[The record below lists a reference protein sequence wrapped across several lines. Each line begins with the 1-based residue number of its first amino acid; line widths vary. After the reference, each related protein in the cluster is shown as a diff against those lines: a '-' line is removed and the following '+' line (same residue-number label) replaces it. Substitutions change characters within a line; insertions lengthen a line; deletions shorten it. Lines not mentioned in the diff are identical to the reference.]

1 MQRYKIKI
9 EYEGTP
15 FVGWQFQKNGQ
26 SIQEVLQ
33 KAIFNFSKEKVVVIG
48 AGRTDSGVHALAQV
62 AHFDL
67 KKKIKIKRKSLL
79 PAINQNIGNKPV
91 TVLKI
96 NKVNKKFH
104 ARFDAKKRTYQYTIV
119 NRQSPLTLQKNKAWH
134 IRKKLDVKAMKK
146 GTKLL
151 LGTHDFSTFRASS
164 CGAKSPI
171 KTMEKISIKKNKDK
185 ITLKFT
191 SKSFL
196 QQQVRSM
203 VGCIKY
209 LGDGKWNLDT
219 FKKSFKS
226 KSRIKCAPP
235 APACGLYLKNI
246 SY

>member
-26 SIQEVLQ
+26 SVQEVLQ

-67 KKKIKIKRKSLL
+67 KKKIKKKSLL

-96 NKVNKKFH
+96 NKANKKFH
-104 ARFDAKKRTYQYTIV
+104 ARFDAKKRTYQYTII

-134 IRKKLDVKAMKK
+134 IRKKLDIKVMKK
-146 GTKLL
+146 GAKLL
-151 LGTHDFSTFRASS
+151 LGTHDFSTFRSSS

-171 KTMEKISIKKNKDK
+171 KTMEKISIKKNQEK
-185 ITLKFT
+185 ITLKFI
-191 SKSFL
+191 SRSFL

-209 LGDGKWNLDT
+209 LGDGKWKLED

-226 KSRIKCAPP
+226 KSRLKCAPP
-235 APACGLYLKNI
+235 APACGLYLAKI
-246 SY
+246 KY

>member
-33 KAIFNFSKEKVVVIG
+33 KAIFNFSKERVVVIG

-67 KKKIKIKRKSLL
+67 KKKIERRNLL

-91 TVLKI
+91 TILKI
-96 NKVNKKFH
+96 NKINKKFH
-104 ARFDAKKRTYQYTIV
+104 ARYDAKKRTYQYLII

-134 IRKKLDVKAMKK
+134 IRKKLDVKVMIK
-146 GTKLL
+146 GAKLL
-151 LGTHDFSTFRASS
+151 LGTHDFSTFRAAS

-171 KTMEKISIKKNKDK
+171 KTMEKILIKKNMDK
-185 ITLKFT
+185 ITLQFT
-191 SKSFL
+191 SRSFL

-209 LGDGKWNLDT
+209 LGEEKWNLND
-219 FKKSFKS
+219 FKNSFQS
-226 KSRIKCAPP
+226 KRRSKCAPP
-235 APACGLYLKNI
+235 APAFGLYLKEI

>member
-1 MQRYKIKI
+1 MQRYKIII
-9 EYEGTP
+9 EYDGTP
-15 FVGWQFQKNGQ
+15 FVGWQFQKNGL
-26 SIQEVLQ
+26 SIQEILQ
-33 KAIFNFSKEKVVVIG
+33 NAIFNFSKEKTVITG

-67 KKKIKIKRKSLL
+67 KKQINKKRFL
-79 PAINQNIGNKPV
+79 PGINQHIGNKPV

-96 NKVNKKFH
+96 NKTNKNFH
-104 ARFDAKKRTYQYTIV
+104 ARFDAKKRTYQYTII
-119 NRQSPLTLQKNKAWH
+119 NRQSPLALQKNKAWH
-134 IRKKLDVKAMKK
+134 IRKKLNVKDMKK
-146 GTKLL
+146 GAKLL

-185 ITLKFT
+185 LILEFT

-209 LGDGKWNLDT
+209 LGEGKWKLDD
-219 FKKSFKS
+219 FEQIFRSKK
-226 KSRIKCAPP
+226 RIRCAPP

>member
-26 SIQEVLQ
+26 SVQEVLQ
-33 KAIFNFSKEKVVVIG
+33 KAIFNFSKERVVVIG

-67 KKKIKIKRKSLL
+67 KKKIERKNLL

-91 TVLKI
+91 TILKI
-96 NKVNKKFH
+96 NKINKKFH
-104 ARFDAKKRTYQYTIV
+104 ARHDAKRRTYQYLII
-119 NRQSPLTLQKNKAWH
+119 NRQSPLALQKNKAWH
-134 IRKKLDVKAMKK
+134 IRKKLDVKAMIRGAKV
-146 GTKLL
+146 L
-151 LGTHDFSTFRASS
+151 LGTHDFSTFRAAS

-171 KTMEKISIKKNKDK
+171 KTMEKILIKKNKDK
-185 ITLKFT
+185 ITLQFT
-191 SKSFL
+191 SRSFL

-203 VGCIKY
+203 VGCLKY
-209 LGDGKWNLDT
+209 LGEGKWNLND
-219 FKKSFKS
+219 FKNSFQS
-226 KSRIKCAPP
+226 VNRSKCAPP

-246 SY
+246 NY

>member
-33 KAIFNFSKEKVVVIG
+33 KAIFNFSNEKVIVTG

-67 KKKIKIKRKSLL
+67 KKKIKDKKLL
-79 PAINQNIGNKPV
+79 PAINQNIGDKPV

-96 NKVNKKFH
+96 NKTNKKFH
-104 ARFDAKKRTYQYTIV
+104 ARFDAKKRTYQYIII
-119 NRQSPLTLQKNKAWH
+119 NRQSPLALQKNKAWH
-134 IRKKLDVKAMKK
+134 INKKFDIKAMKK
-146 GTKLL
+146 GAKML

-171 KTMEKISIKKNKDK
+171 KTMENISIKKK
-185 ITLKFT
+185 
-191 SKSFL
+191 
-196 QQQVRSM
+196 
-203 VGCIKY
+203 
-209 LGDGKWNLDT
+209 
-219 FKKSFKS
+219 
-226 KSRIKCAPP
+226 
-235 APACGLYLKNI
+235 
-246 SY
+246 

>member
-1 MQRYKIKI
+1 MNRYKIRI
-9 EYEGTP
+9 EYDGTP
-15 FVGWQFQKNGQ
+15 FVGWQFQKNGL
-26 SIQEVLQ
+26 SIQQVLQ
-33 KAIFNFSKEKVVVIG
+33 DAIFNFSQERVNITG

-67 KKKIKIKRKSLL
+67 KKKIETTKFLRG
-79 PAINQNIGNKPV
+79 INQLIGNKPV

-96 NKVNKKFH
+96 NKTNKKFH
-104 ARFDAKKRTYQYTIV
+104 ARFDAKKRTYQYTII
-119 NRQSPLTLQKNKAWH
+119 NRQSPLALQKNKAWH

-146 GTKLL
+146 GAKLL

-171 KTMEKISIKKNKDK
+171 KTMEKISIKKSKDK
-185 ITLKFT
+185 ITLEFI
-191 SKSFL
+191 SRSFL

-209 LGDGKWNLDT
+209 LGEEKWNIDT
-219 FKKSFKS
+219 FKKSFQS
-226 KSRIKCAPP
+226 KNRIRCAPP

>member
-1 MQRYKIKI
+1 MLRYKMKI
-9 EYEGTP
+9 EYDGTS
-15 FVGWQFQKNGQ
+15 FVGWQFQKNGL

-33 KAIFNFSKEKVVVIG
+33 KAILNFSKEKVVVTG

-67 KKKIKIKRKSLL
+67 KKKIEKKKFL
-79 PAINQNIGNKPV
+79 PALNQHIRNKSV
-91 TVLKI
+91 IVLQIEKI
-96 NKVNKKFH
+96 NKKFH
-104 ARFDAKKRTYQYTIV
+104 ARFDAQKRTYQYIII
-119 NRQSPLTLQKNKAWH
+119 NRQSPLALQKNKAWH
-134 IRKKLDVKAMKK
+134 IRKKLDVKLMKK
-146 GTKLL
+146 GVKLL

-185 ITLKFT
+185 ITLNFT

-209 LGDGKWNLDT
+209 LADGKWSMDQ

-226 KSRIKCAPP
+226 KNRLKCAPP

-246 SY
+246 KY

>member
-9 EYEGTP
+9 EYDGTS
-15 FVGWQFQKNGQ
+15 FVGWQFQKNGL

-33 KAIFNFSKEKVVVIG
+33 KAIFNFSKEKVILTG

-67 KKKIKIKRKSLL
+67 KKKIKEKNLL
-79 PAINQNIGNKPV
+79 PGINQHIGNQPV
-91 TVLKI
+91 TILKI
-96 NKVNKKFH
+96 NKVSKKFH
-104 ARFDAKKRTYQYTIV
+104 SRFDAKKRTYQYKII
-119 NRQSPLTLQKNKAWH
+119 NRQSPLALQKSKAWH
-134 IRKKLDVKAMKK
+134 IRKKLDVKTMKK
-146 GTKLL
+146 GAKFL

-171 KTMEKISIKKNKDK
+171 KTMEKISIKKNNTN
-185 ITLKFT
+185 ITLKFI

-209 LGDGKWNLDT
+209 LGEGKWNLDT
-219 FKKSFKS
+219 FKQSFKS
-226 KSRIKCAPP
+226 KKRIRCAPP
-235 APACGLYLKNI
+235 APACGLYLAKI
-246 SY
+246 KY

>member
-1 MQRYKIKI
+1 MQRYKAKI
-9 EYEGTP
+9 EYDGTS
-15 FVGWQFQKNGQ
+15 FVGWQFQKNGL

-67 KKKIKIKRKSLL
+67 KKKIKEKNFL
-79 PAINQNIGNKPV
+79 PGINQHIGNQPV

-96 NKVNKKFH
+96 NKASKKFH
-104 ARFDAKKRTYQYTIV
+104 ARFDAKKRTYQYTII
-119 NRQSPLTLQKNKAWH
+119 NRQSPLALQKSKAWH
-134 IRKKLDVKAMKK
+134 IRKKLDVEAMKK
-146 GTKLL
+146 GAKML

-171 KTMEKISIKKNKDK
+171 KTMENISIKRKKEK
-185 ITLKFT
+185 IILKFT

-209 LGDGKWNLDT
+209 LGDGHWSLDN
-219 FKKSFKS
+219 FKTAFES
-226 KSRIKCAPP
+226 KSRSSCAPP
-235 APACGLYLKNI
+235 APSCGLYLTAIK
-246 SY
+246 Y

>member
-26 SIQEVLQ
+26 SVQEVLQ
-33 KAIFNFSKEKVVVIG
+33 KAIFNFSREKVVVTG

-67 KKKIKIKRKSLL
+67 KKKIKRKSLL
-79 PAINQNIGNKPV
+79 PAINQSIGNKPV
-91 TVLKI
+91 TVLEI
-96 NKVNKKFH
+96 NKTNEKFH
-104 ARFDAKKRTYQYTIV
+104 ARFDAKKRTYKYIII
-119 NRQSPLTLQKNKAWH
+119 NRQSPLALQKNKAWH
-134 IRKKLDVKAMKK
+134 IRKKLNVKTMKK
-146 GTKLL
+146 GAKLL

-171 KTMEKISIKKNKDK
+171 KTMKKILIKKNKEK
-185 ITLKFT
+185 IILEFT

-209 LGDGKWNLDT
+209 LGDGKWNLYT
-219 FKKSFKS
+219 FKKSLKS
-226 KSRIKCAPP
+226 KNRTKCAPP
-235 APACGLYLKNI
+235 APACGLYLKKV

>member
-26 SIQEVLQ
+26 SVQEVIQ
-33 KAIFNFSKEKVVVIG
+33 KAIFNFSKEKVIVTG

-67 KKKIKIKRKSLL
+67 KKKIKDKKIL
-79 PAINQNIGNKPV
+79 PAINQNIGDKPV
-91 TVLKI
+91 IVLKI
-96 NKVNKKFH
+96 NKTNKKFH
-104 ARFDAKKRTYQYTIV
+104 ARYNAKKRTYRYLVI

-134 IRKKLDVKAMKK
+134 IRKRLNIKNMKK
-146 GTKLL
+146 GAKLL

-164 CGAKSPI
+164 CGAKSPVR
-171 KTMEKISIKKNKDK
+171 TMEKISIKKNKDK
-185 ITLKFT
+185 IILKFT

-209 LGDGKWNLDT
+209 LGDGKWNLKT

-226 KSRIKCAPP
+226 KSRLKCAPP
-235 APACGLYLKNI
+235 APSCGLYLKNV